1 MMNWNNFEFNNPEFL
16 WLLALIP
23 FIATWFFLVR
33 KKETA
38 TLTVSSLKGFNTTSS
53 FLPKLKPL
61 LPIIRLISLTLLI
74 IALARPRNVAVSKKV
89 KANRGIDIVMAIDV
103 SASMLARDLKPNR
116 LEALKVVA
124 TNFVNRRPND
134 RIGIVVYAGESF
146 TQTPI
151 TSDKGI
157 TRRTISEIKW
167 GQLEGG
173 TAIGMGLGSAV
184 NRLKESEAKSKVI
197 ILLTDGVNNSGFV
210 DPKTATELA
219 KELNI
224 KVYTVGIGTNGM
236 ADFPFSKDAR
246 GRLISFLI
254 LALVNPKIGT
264 KLKTVKRE
272 GVDVVFALDVS
283 KSMLAEDIAPNRLEK
298 SKQII
303 SKIIDKLGSDR
314 VGIIIYAGNAYPL
327 LPITTDHGAAKM
339 FLQSANPDLVS
350 SQGTAINDALDLAKT
365 YYNNDDQTN
374 RFLIIISDGEDHQEE
389 TKQIAQNISNDGIK
403 VYTIGVGTEK
413 GAPIPMKINGSL
425 IGYKKYKGETVLT
438 KRNPILLKGVA
449 DAASGVYIDGN
460 LTDKPVKAIE
470 DIIGNAQK
478 TAFETKQ
485 FSDYK
490 DQFQWF
496 LGIGILFLLI
506 DVFFLD
512 KKTKWLKKVD
522 LFNEK
527 EN

>member
-38 TLTVSSLKGFNTTSS
+38 TLTVSSLQGFNTTSS

-151 TSDKGI
+151 TSDKSI

-246 GRLISFLI
+246 GRLQFRKQQVEIDEELLQF
-254 LALVNPKIGT
+254 
-264 KLKTVKRE
+264 
-272 GVDVVFALDVS
+272 
-283 KSMLAEDIAPNRLEK
+283 IASETQGQYFRATDNSELQEIYDEIDTLEK
-298 SKQII
+298 T
-303 SKIIDKLGSDR
+303 KIEEFK
-314 VGIIIYAGNAYPL
+314 
-327 LPITTDHGAAKM
+327 
-339 FLQSANPDLVS
+339 
-350 SQGTAINDALDLAKT
+350 
-365 YYNNDDQTN
+365 YYNY
-374 RFLIIISDGEDHQEE
+374 QE
-389 TKQIAQNISNDGIK
+389 
-403 VYTIGVGTEK
+403 
-413 GAPIPMKINGSL
+413 
-425 IGYKKYKGETVLT
+425 KYRYLLFFAGGLLLLEF
-438 KRNPILLKGVA
+438 ILK
-449 DAASGVYIDGN
+449 N
-460 LTDKPVKAIE
+460 T
-470 DIIGNAQK
+470 
-478 TAFETKQ
+478 
-485 FSDYK
+485 
-490 DQFQWF
+490 
-496 LGIGILFLLI
+496 LFRSFI
-506 DVFFLD
+506 
-512 KKTKWLKKVD
+512 
-522 LFNEK
+522 
-527 EN
+527 

>member
-74 IALARPRNVAVSKKV
+74 IALARPRNVAVSTKV

-246 GRLISFLI
+246 GRLQFRKQQVEIDEELLQF
-254 LALVNPKIGT
+254 
-264 KLKTVKRE
+264 
-272 GVDVVFALDVS
+272 
-283 KSMLAEDIAPNRLEK
+283 IASETQGQYFRATDNSELQEIYDEIDTLEK
-298 SKQII
+298 T
-303 SKIIDKLGSDR
+303 KIEEFK
-314 VGIIIYAGNAYPL
+314 
-327 LPITTDHGAAKM
+327 
-339 FLQSANPDLVS
+339 
-350 SQGTAINDALDLAKT
+350 
-365 YYNNDDQTN
+365 YYNY
-374 RFLIIISDGEDHQEE
+374 QE
-389 TKQIAQNISNDGIK
+389 
-403 VYTIGVGTEK
+403 
-413 GAPIPMKINGSL
+413 
-425 IGYKKYKGETVLT
+425 KYRYLLFFAGGLLLLEF
-438 KRNPILLKGVA
+438 ILK
-449 DAASGVYIDGN
+449 N
-460 LTDKPVKAIE
+460 T
-470 DIIGNAQK
+470 
-478 TAFETKQ
+478 
-485 FSDYK
+485 
-490 DQFQWF
+490 
-496 LGIGILFLLI
+496 LFRSFI
-506 DVFFLD
+506 
-512 KKTKWLKKVD
+512 
-522 LFNEK
+522 
-527 EN
+527 